1 MALVVAATSILLLV
15 IIIGPEAGDRGVVAT
30 AAKVQQR
37 AGALIVGIFCGCVV
51 ATASGIGER
60 GVVSAAAGVGECGG
74 GDSHCVGERGGVY
87 GLEYLKAEGR
97 SG

>member
-1 MALVVAATSILLLV
+1 MRLERALVVAATSLLLIV
-15 IIIGPEAGDRGVVAT
+15 IIIGSEVGDRGVVAT

-37 AGALIVGIFCGCVV
+37 GGALIVRIFRGSVV

-74 GDSHCVGERGGVY
+74 QDSHSVGSQGGAY
-87 GLEYLKAEGR
+87 GLEF
-97 SG
+97 